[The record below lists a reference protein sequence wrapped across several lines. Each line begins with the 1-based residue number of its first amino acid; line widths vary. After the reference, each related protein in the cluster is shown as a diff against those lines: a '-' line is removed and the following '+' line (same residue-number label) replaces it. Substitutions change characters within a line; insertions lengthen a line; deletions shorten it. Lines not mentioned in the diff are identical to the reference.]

1 MASLAIPLRGP
12 LGRRLDHAAGEML
25 GSAPG
30 LSFDFATPAGEPA
43 LIPADSVSWRIFKNP
58 ATLFIGGVAAVL
70 LELAEPSV
78 RDGVWQHSSFRTDP
92 MTRLRRTGLAAMV
105 TVYGARSRAEA
116 MIAGVVRAH
125 DRVTG
130 TTSEG
135 TRYTAND
142 PVLLDWVQA
151 TASFGFVT
159 AYHRYAARLGTAE
172 RDQALAEGSVAA
184 RLYGATGA
192 PTSEAEMRALFAAMD
207 DRLVPSPIIGE
218 FLKIMAGVPALPRP
232 LAPLQRSLLRAAV
245 ALLPDPLI
253 ARLQLDPWRPGRRD
267 NAIARALAIAADRFV
282 LASAPPAQ
290 AAMRMGLPPNWPY
303 RR

>member
-1 MASLAIPLRGP
+1 MATLALPLRGP
-12 LGRRLDHAAGEML
+12 LGRRLDRAASDML

-30 LSFDFATPAGEPA
+30 LRFDFAAPPGEPA

-58 ATLFIGGVAAVL
+58 VSLFIGGVTAVL

-105 TVYGARSRAEA
+105 TVYGARSKARA

-125 DRVTG
+125 EAVAG

-135 TRYTAND
+135 IGYRANN

-151 TASFGFVT
+151 TASFGFVM
-159 AYHRYAARLGTAE
+159 AYHRYAHRLSHAE
-172 RDQALAEGSVAA
+172 QDSALAEGAIPA
-184 RLYGATGA
+184 RLYGAVGA
-192 PTSEAEMRALFAAMD
+192 PTSQAAMRHLFAAMD
-207 DRLVPSPIIGE
+207 DRLVPSPIIAE
-218 FLKIMAGVPALPRP
+218 FLDIMAGVAALPAM
-232 LAPLQRSLLRAAV
+232 LAPAQRALLRCAV
-245 ALLPDPLI
+245 GLLPDPLI
-253 ARLQLDPWRPGRRD
+253 DRLGLAAHEPTRRD
-267 NAIARALAIAADRFV
+267 HWLACAAAASADRIV
-282 LASAPPAQ
+282 LRSAPPAQ
-290 AAMRMGLPPNWPY
+290 AALRLGLPPDWAY

>member
-1 MASLAIPLRGP
+1 MTSLTLPLRGP
-12 LGRRLDHAAGEML
+12 IGRRLDRAAGEML

-30 LSFDFATPAGEPA
+30 LSFDFAMPKGEPA

-58 ATLFIGGVAAVL
+58 AALFVGGVAAVL
-70 LELAEPSV
+70 LELAEPGV

-135 TRYTAND
+135 TPYAAND

-151 TASFGFVT
+151 TASFGFVE
-159 AYHRYAARLGTAE
+159 AYHRYAHRLSETE
-172 RDQALAEGSVAA
+172 RDQALAEGAVSA
-184 RLYGATGA
+184 RLYGATSA
-192 PTSEAEMRALFAAMD
+192 PTSQAAMRALFARMD
-207 DRLVPSPIIGE
+207 SRLVPSPIIGE
-218 FLKIMAGVPALPRP
+218 FMEIMAGVPALPAP
-232 LAPLQRSLLRAAV
+232 LAPVQRSLLRAA
-245 ALLPDPLI
+245 AGLLPEPLI
-253 ARLQLDPWRPGRRD
+253 DRLDLSDWRPGRRD
-267 NAIARALAIAADRFV
+267 RALARAIGMAMDRIV
-282 LASAPPAQ
+282 LRSAPPVR
-290 AAMRMGLPPNWPY
+290 AAMRLGLPASWPY